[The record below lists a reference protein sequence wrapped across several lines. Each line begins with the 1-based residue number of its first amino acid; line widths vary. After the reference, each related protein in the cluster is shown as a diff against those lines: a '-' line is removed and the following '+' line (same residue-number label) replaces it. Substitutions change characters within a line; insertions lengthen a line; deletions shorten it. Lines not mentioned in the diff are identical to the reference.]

1 MAKFHG
7 WQPGGNL
14 PGGRLPEQLAR
25 DVFLDFMAG
34 RRKPSGGSLRLEHME
49 AAVRSELLLLYRKQ
63 NAPYSDNASAST
75 GVSWAGVATV
85 SEAQAQR
92 FLELLR
98 ADLTR
103 EGEAGMVLEGLLAGK
118 QSADELGQGL
128 GADSAKIY
136 QLKRKID
143 AAAARIRDRMAREGA
158 MP

>member
-1 MAKFHG
+1 
-7 WQPGGNL
+7 
-14 PGGRLPEQLAR
+14 
-25 DVFLDFMAG
+25 
-34 RRKPSGGSLRLEHME
+34 ME